1 MFKTNQKTF
10 LQQVLISELS
20 SFHDGNIV
28 TNIKTDSSD
37 DFKNGNILFKIPINK
52 KFMDD
57 MLTTYRNPVL
67 NSMVCESNFDNFHDA
82 RDSEG
87 LFDNVTDQIIN
98 IPAQKSYSECLDIVM
113 DYKNAL
119 EDNFYGAVFKSK
131 GLLLNPFHILTA
143 LSVLNDKSYQDKLYD
158 IIIYSYKDR
167 EQLNE
172 YTRNEA
178 SDHVLANKNI
188 DALMNAY
195 ISRIPTETRIIKD
208 DNYYIDTNSETV
220 TVSVQTKKFPDED
233 QDCSHYLSGHQLL
246 TKGIFAP
253 FYGVSLIKMNG
264 STQGLRLTPF
274 GSCNI
279 SSDHGRQI
287 PNPTPVYGSVCT
299 GSQPRT
305 TLKGLRTLSHANLG
319 SPYGGGFIQIG
330 ALTYADI
337 MIERCISIYESAE
350 LMTIGKNIRLEFS
363 TIVEDQPLYSD
374 EELAC
379 TTLMEYFKL
388 ARATYS
394 LPNTSAECKDRY
406 NAMRLWISEQDIL
419 SEQEALWNQVEI
431 EPEPVPTINTEISIE
446 PSTIDYSSL
455 PVYENLPDI
464 HGFSENDMI
473 LIVNETTIG
482 SIYQLINEQWIYRSR
497 ESTSFRL

>member
-10 LQQVLISELS
+10 LQQILSSELS
-20 SFHDGNIV
+20 SFHDGNV
-28 TNIKTDSSD
+28 ATNIKTDSSD
-37 DFKNGNILFKIPINK
+37 DFKGGNILFKIPINK

-67 NSMVCESNFDNFHDA
+67 NSAAMESASSNFHDA
-82 RDSEG
+82 RDYDG
-87 LFDNVTDQIIN
+87 LFENVTDQIIN
-98 IPAQKSYSECLDIVM
+98 VPAQKSYSECLDIVM

-119 EDNFYGAVFKSK
+119 KDNFYGAVFKSK
-131 GLLLNPFHILTA
+131 SLLLNPFHILTA
-143 LSVLNDKSYQDKLYD
+143 LSVLSDKSYQDKLYD

-167 EQLNE
+167 QQLNE
-172 YTRNEA
+172 FTRNEV
-178 SDHVLANKNI
+178 SDHALVNKNI

-195 ISRIPTETRIIKD
+195 VSRIQTETRIIKN
-208 DNYYIDTNSETV
+208 DNHYVDRSSESV

-233 QDCSHYLSGHQLL
+233 PDCSHYLSGHQLL

-264 STQGLRLTPF
+264 LTKGLRLTPF

-279 SSDHGRQI
+279 SSDGGKPI
-287 PNPTPVYGSVCT
+287 PNPTPEYGSVCT
-299 GSQPRT
+299 GSQSNT
-305 TLKGLRTLSHANLG
+305 TLKGLRTLSHAYLG
-319 SPYGGGFIQIG
+319 SPFGGGFIQIG

-337 MIERCISIYESAE
+337 MIERCISLYESAE
-350 LMTIGKNIRLEFS
+350 LMTIGKNIPLEFS
-363 TIVEDQPLYSD
+363 TFVEDQPLYSD

-388 ARATYS
+388 SRATYS

-406 NAMRLWISEQDIL
+406 NAMKLWISEQDIP
-419 SEQEALWNQVEI
+419 SEDSLDTLGQ
-431 EPEPVPTINTEISIE
+431 EPETPDQETTAE
-446 PSTIDYSSL
+446 PDATDYSYL
-455 PVYENLPDI
+455 PTYENLPDI

-473 LIVNETTIG
+473 RIVNTITSE
-482 SIYQLINEQWIYRSR
+482 SIYQLANEQWELLFYRIN
-497 ESTSFRL
+497 